1 MHGRL
6 ADILLY
12 LSDDSNEK
20 YDLFNYLSRKDIADF
35 ACISTE
41 STVRILTEF
50 KNDNIIETDGKD
62 IHILDKKRLL
72 EISKN
77 G

>member
-1 MHGRL
+1 ML
-6 ADILLY
+6 ILP
-12 LSDDSNEK
+12 
-20 YDLFNYLSRKDIADF
+20 
-35 ACISTE
+35 CISTE

-50 KNDNIIETDGKD
+50 KNDNIIDTDGKD